1 MLHEI
6 FKGMDNS
13 AEQINE
19 NFNKIKPESG
29 VDYIKHGGIVFA
41 NRVYSMDRV
50 ANPYFTVDFS
60 IEFEDI
66 YAIIINT
73 TTEIIEDMRDAD
85 KLMGQKAY
93 NLDNRIRVAGPSTN
107 VSWVG
112 SGPLELSIT
121 VIGTPK
127 GGDV

>member
-1 MLHEI
+1 MNEI
-6 FKGMDNS
+6 YKGMDNA

-19 NFNKIKPESG
+19 NFNKVKPELG
-29 VDYIKHGGIVFA
+29 VDYIKHGGIIFA
-41 NRVYSMDRV
+41 NQVRSMDRV
-50 ANPYFTVDFS
+50 ANPHFTLDFS
-60 IEFEDI
+60 IEFENI

-73 TTEIIEDMRDAD
+73 TTERIEDMRDAD

-93 NLDNRIRVAGPSTN
+93 NLNNRIRVAGPSTN
-107 VSWVG
+107 VSWAG

-127 GGDV
+127 GGDI

>member
-1 MLHEI
+1 MLNEI

-19 NFNKIKPESG
+19 NFNKVKPESG
-29 VDYIKHGGIVFA
+29 VDYIKHGGIVLA
-41 NRVYSMDRV
+41 NRVHSMDRI
-50 ANPYFTVDFS
+50 ANPDFPVDFS

-66 YAIIINT
+66 YAIIIT
-73 TTEIIEDMRDAD
+73 TTTLYLADARDAD
-85 KLMGQKAY
+85 KLVGLKAFTV
-93 NLDNRIRVAGPSTN
+93 DNRIRVVGRSTN
-107 VSWVG
+107 NSWDG

-127 GGDV
+127 GGDI